1 MDSNKNN
8 PVISIITPYFNGQ
21 DYIEETAKS
30 VLRQT
35 FSNFE
40 WIIVDDGSSKEGKE
54 KLQQIEKMD
63 SRIKVFT
70 NSYTN
75 KRFRNK
81 KFCKKL

>member
-63 SRIKVFT
+63 SRIKFT
-70 NSYTN
+70 WPCRS
-75 KRFRNK
+75 KRSWNK
-81 KFCKKL
+81 KFIKNY